1 VKLNGTFQILAYA
14 NNVNIVR
21 ENIHGI
27 QKNTRTL
34 LDASRGGGLELN
46 PEKTK
51 YMLVS
56 RCQKAE
62 QRHSIKIANRFF

>member
-1 VKLNGTFQILAYA
+1 MGDYQILAYA

-34 LDASRGGGLELN
+34 LDASREGGLELN

-56 RCQKAE
+56 KCQKAR
-62 QRHSIKIANRFF
+62 QRQSIKIGNRFF